1 MPNHTIFR
9 LHNANV
15 MRHESNHFATMRVAV
30 YSNQSG
36 VPNSIHFYG
45 PWLFTGVTS
54 DAFAVL
60 CGVGDGE

>member
-9 LHNANV
+9 LQNANV
-15 MRHESNHFATMRVAV
+15 MRCESNHFATMSVAV

-36 VPNSIHFYG
+36 VPNSIHVHG
-45 PWLFTGVTS
+45 PWLFTGVRL